1 MYTTSAGEITDI
13 SDPEW
18 LGQFS
23 AAVSSLQSMQY
34 SAAATNYSQYTEGYA
49 DNQG

>member
-1 MYTTSAGEITDI
+1 MYTTSAGEITEI
-13 SDPEW
+13 GDPEW
-18 LGQFS
+18 LGQLS

-34 SAAATNYSQYTEGYA
+34 TQYTGGYA